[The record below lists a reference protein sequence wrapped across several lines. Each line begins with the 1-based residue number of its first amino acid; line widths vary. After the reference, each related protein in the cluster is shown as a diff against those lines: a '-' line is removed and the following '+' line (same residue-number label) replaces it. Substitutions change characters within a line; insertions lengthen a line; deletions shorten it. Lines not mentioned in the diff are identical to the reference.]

1 MNPLEPQDPLW
12 RLLGKGRE
20 ADVRPN
26 FVQNVVREARQTP
39 QERGWWVGLRAWWT
53 DATGMVPVGR
63 LVAGVAVLVVFG
75 MVAVSGLKESAVEV
89 PVVAVAEP
97 ESSAAAVEAPL
108 VPEVETQL
116 ESLDYLDALLAL
128 EDTSALTDREIAYL
142 LY

>member
-12 RLLGKGRE
+12 KLLGKGRE

-39 QERGWWVGLRAWWT
+39 QERGWWVGLKAWWT
-53 DATGMVPVGR
+53 YATGMVPVGR

-75 MVAVSGLKESAVEV
+75 MVAVSGLKESAVED

-116 ESLDYLDALLAL
+116 ESLDYLDELLAL
-128 EDTSALTDREIAYL
+128 EDTSALSDREIAYL

>member
-1 MNPLEPQDPLW
+1 
-12 RLLGKGRE
+12 
-20 ADVRPN
+20 
-26 FVQNVVREARQTP
+26 
-39 QERGWWVGLRAWWT
+39 
-53 DATGMVPVGR
+53 
-63 LVAGVAVLVVFG
+63 LVAGVAVLLVFG

-116 ESLDYLDALLAL
+116 ESLDYLDELLAL
-128 EDTSALTDREIAYL
+128 EDTSALSDREIAYL